1 MRFMTFYRP
10 GKEATGAPSQEM
22 MAAMGKLIG
31 EWAQAGVL
39 VSTEGLLP
47 SSHGARVRIDG
58 GNFTVANGPI
68 DDPKGLIGGY
78 AIINAKSKDEAVELT
93 KAFLRVVGEGES
105 EIRQMHEGSP
115 KPP

>member
-10 GKEATGAPSQEM
+10 GRETTGAPSQGL

-31 EWAQAGVL
+31 EWAQAGIL

-47 SSHGARVRIDG
+47 SSLGARVRIDG
-58 GNFTVANGPI
+58 GNVTVANGPF

-78 AIINAKSKDEAVELT
+78 AIINASSKEEAIELT
-93 KAFLRVVGEGES
+93 KAFLRVVGDGES
-105 EIRQMHEGSP
+105 EIRQMHDGSP
-115 KPP
+115 RPP